1 MLHLWMGHKDIRKR
15 KIKVFF
21 SKFSLRRFLHFYSIH
36 KWSSAFSFS
45 LFISGWFQSHLPCS
59 VWTATTP
66 TSTGTITMIM
76 MRWVLWQIWW
86 TFYNRNLRLYLES
99 YSRQFSCRYDGNPAK
114 KIKSIAFG
122 NGDFNIWMLH
132 FPILVVTELG
142 RICSIQE
149 NLYLVLNSSK
159 FKNSTVGSIRQ
170 NNKYGFV
177 SKILTVCQQQN
188 PIRSHFPCLY
198 FTQPQVT
205 IRRSKHVNFKW
216 EKALKDQLL
225 ENDFC
230 LEI

>member
-1 MLHLWMGHKDIRKR
+1 MIVGFFFFIRSFQVDF
-15 KIKVFF
+15 KVI
-21 SKFSLRRFLHFYSIH
+21 SHARFEPP
-36 KWSSAFSFS
+36 
-45 LFISGWFQSHLPCS
+45 Q
-59 VWTATTP
+59 
-66 TSTGTITMIM
+66 
-76 MRWVLWQIWW
+76 RQ
-86 TFYNRNLRLYLES
+86 LRLEQLLWSWCGEYCGKSDEPFTIVIYDCTLES
-99 YSRQFSCRYDGNPAK
+99 NSRQISCRYDGNPAK